1 KTAAAKTR
9 VLHAM
14 YFDFLHY
21 SPDIPVL
28 QLEPAM
34 MLLLKATKNRNHGM
48 VQDIMTFL
56 VARVDG
62 APDVAAKVAAAISA
76 LIKLGMM
83 RNLLPLVDYLGEYH
97 PALGKQCQAALPLHF
112 TPRHTAITSSP
123 NQSNSPLHHHRP
135 SSHRGGSPQHSTPPT
150 SSSPQRATSSPQRPN
165 VSPQYQ
171 TSPTHHPR
179 HHPPSED
186 VDMASNWTEQSFLDD
201 THPSTPSPDRSPR
214 PPLKTRADVAALAF
228 PESLQV
234 FQEPMLTLQLVQC
247 LERSFLTTTSVPQFV
262 LDQCLQRPPQLY
274 LPLLHGMYKQD
285 SVLSSRL
292 LAHCCVHNNLTP
304 YIAFCDVVGLPD
316 VPAAILQDIGLCV
329 HVDEACALACSL
341 LQVPYAGN
349 VAVATTCLGVVPYL
363 LEHAPVAC
371 MPRLDALIRSLVSV
385 APPAVVAKLSM
396 RLLLSEFSIFKDQT
410 ATVLL
415 SSLHWNSWEQ
425 WGVWELLSAEWQA
438 KHHDKDPQTH
448 GEALSG
454 ILRLLLQICPDM
466 ALLQCVLKLSDAFDP
481 FPSSVLAIWSDKW
494 LSSVQPLVV
503 GLLHDTKDAAV
514 DVRRQLSK
522 LPANALLLQEP
533 YVRAALLAES
543 FPGQL
548 SGSASCSETA
558 IDEPLMKKPKVD
570 G

>member
-1 KTAAAKTR
+1 MTAQKQLTGDMADLDKWKTVDGFEKHTALVYGLLTDSKEIFWALLRTFWNDNQAIKDKTFQGLHALVDIRFLRLAPSCRANLLWLVEQCIHDSVNVDALLIVLMRYVGVTCADAEPSLLEWLVRVVATPAIWDSIVPHIAFTLLSILPELYATKPVPAFLQGQSAFEGRIADLIRKTAAAKTR

-83 RNLLPLVDYLGEYH
+83 RNLLPLVDYLGEFH

-112 TPRHTAITSSP
+112 TP
-123 NQSNSPLHHHRP
+123 Q
-135 SSHRGGSPQHSTPPT
+135 
-150 SSSPQRATSSPQRPN
+150 
-165 VSPQYQ
+165 
-171 TSPTHHPR
+171 
-179 HHPPSED
+179 D

-201 THPSTPSPDRSPR
+201 THPSTPSPDRSP
-214 PPLKTRADVAALAF
+214 PLKTRADVGALAF

-234 FQEPMLTLQLVQC
+234 FREPMLALQLVQ
-247 LERSFLTTTSVPQFV
+247 
-262 LDQCLQRPPQLY
+262 
-274 LPLLHGMYKQD
+274 GMYKQD

-304 YIAFCDVVGLPD
+304 YIAFCDMVGLPD

-329 HVDEACALACSL
+329 HVDQACALACSL

-438 KHHDKDPQTH
+438 KHHDK
-448 GEALSG
+448 
-454 ILRLLLQICPDM
+454 
-466 ALLQCVLKLSDAFDP
+466 
-481 FPSSVLAIWSDKW
+481 
-494 LSSVQPLVV
+494 
-503 GLLHDTKDAAV
+503 
-514 DVRRQLSK
+514 
-522 LPANALLLQEP
+522 
-533 YVRAALLAES
+533 
-543 FPGQL
+543 
-548 SGSASCSETA
+548 
-558 IDEPLMKKPKVD
+558 
-570 G
+570 

>member
-1 KTAAAKTR
+1 
-9 VLHAM
+9 
-14 YFDFLHY
+14 
-21 SPDIPVL
+21 
-28 QLEPAM
+28 
-34 MLLLKATKNRNHGM
+34 
-48 VQDIMTFL
+48 
-56 VARVDG
+56 
-62 APDVAAKVAAAISA
+62 
-76 LIKLGMM
+76 
-83 RNLLPLVDYLGEYH
+83 
-97 PALGKQCQAALPLHF
+97 
-112 TPRHTAITSSP
+112 HTAITSSP

-234 FQEPMLTLQLVQC
+234 FQEPMLALQLVQSDVDKVIPALSHVFVLWSDLPNAVAVSLELGSLMYKC

-292 LAHCCVHNNLTP
+292 LAHCCVHKNLTP

-349 VAVATTCLGVVPYL
+349 VAVATTCLGIVPYL

-543 FPGQL
+543 IPGQL
-548 SGSASCSETA
+548 SGSASCPEMA

>member
-1 KTAAAKTR
+1 AFLQGQSAFEGRIADLIRKTAAAKTR

-165 VSPQYQ
+165 VSPQYH
-171 TSPTHHPR
+171 TSPNPR
-179 HHPPSED
+179 HHPPPSED

-201 THPSTPSPDRSPR
+201 THPSTPSPDRSP
-214 PPLKTRADVAALAF
+214 PLKTRADVGALAF

-234 FQEPMLTLQLVQC
+234 FREPMLALQLVQ
-247 LERSFLTTTSVPQFV
+247 
-262 LDQCLQRPPQLY
+262 
-274 LPLLHGMYKQD
+274 
-285 SVLSSRL
+285 
-292 LAHCCVHNNLTP
+292 
-304 YIAFCDVVGLPD
+304 
-316 VPAAILQDIGLCV
+316 
-329 HVDEACALACSL
+329 
-341 LQVPYAGN
+341 
-349 VAVATTCLGVVPYL
+349 
-363 LEHAPVAC
+363 
-371 MPRLDALIRSLVSV
+371 
-385 APPAVVAKLSM
+385 
-396 RLLLSEFSIFKDQT
+396 
-410 ATVLL
+410 
-415 SSLHWNSWEQ
+415 
-425 WGVWELLSAEWQA
+425 
-438 KHHDKDPQTH
+438 
-448 GEALSG
+448 
-454 ILRLLLQICPDM
+454 
-466 ALLQCVLKLSDAFDP
+466 
-481 FPSSVLAIWSDKW
+481 
-494 LSSVQPLVV
+494 VQ
-503 GLLHDTKDAAV
+503 H
-514 DVRRQLSK
+514 
-522 LPANALLLQEP
+522 
-533 YVRAALLAES
+533 
-543 FPGQL
+543 
-548 SGSASCSETA
+548 
-558 IDEPLMKKPKVD
+558 I
-570 G
+570 